1 MGSYFI
7 FALVLTVLYI
17 VYFAVNIIR
26 DLYGKKGTEKTDEE
40 VFDLGPMDSTE
51 ESVEVSENET
61 GFKIGNETYGT
72 ETVPAASP
80 AAQNGDTGK
89 KDGTAKDRLERLKA
103 KAEAQMEKV
112 APYLSDGF
120 TDEEVFDLGPM
131 DATEESVEV
140 SENETGFSIGNE
152 TCDTEAVAA
161 PPAVQD
167 GDTGKKEAAA
177 KERLER
183 LKAKAEAQ
191 MEEIA
196 PYLSDGFTDEEMY
209 KALIS
214 KGRLDNRPCLKWRP
228 VKDKL

>member
-1 MGSYFI
+1 MFDIKSFHYIKYNTFLCFCTFKVQLKFNFI
-7 FALVLTVLYI
+7 LKTDEFILYI
-17 VYFAVNIIR
+17 RPCTDGAVHR
-26 DLYGKKGTEKTDEE
+26 LLRGQYYLYGKKGTEK
-40 VFDLGPMDSTE
+40 
-51 ESVEVSENET
+51 
-61 GFKIGNETYGT
+61 
-72 ETVPAASP
+72 
-80 AAQNGDTGK
+80 
-89 KDGTAKDRLERLKA
+89 
-103 KAEAQMEKV
+103 
-112 APYLSDGF
+112 

>member
-1 MGSYFI
+1 MKLKFNLYVSYLFIRNKILFDIKSFHYIKYNTFLCFCTFKVQLKFNFILKQMSSYFI

-17 VYFAVNIIR
+17 VYYAVNITR
-26 DLYGKKGTEKTDEE
+26 DLYGKKGTEK
-40 VFDLGPMDSTE
+40 
-51 ESVEVSENET
+51 
-61 GFKIGNETYGT
+61 
-72 ETVPAASP
+72 
-80 AAQNGDTGK
+80 
-89 KDGTAKDRLERLKA
+89 
-103 KAEAQMEKV
+103 
-112 APYLSDGF
+112 

>member
-1 MGSYFI
+1 MSSYFI

-17 VYFAVNIIR
+17 VYYAVNITR
-26 DLYGKKGTEKTDEE
+26 DLYGKKGTEK
-40 VFDLGPMDSTE
+40 
-51 ESVEVSENET
+51 
-61 GFKIGNETYGT
+61 
-72 ETVPAASP
+72 
-80 AAQNGDTGK
+80 
-89 KDGTAKDRLERLKA
+89 
-103 KAEAQMEKV
+103 
-112 APYLSDGF
+112 

-167 GDTGKKEAAA
+167 GDTG
-177 KERLER
+177 RLER